1 MEYNSKSNLMSTFR
15 RIMLA
20 LMLVMALP
28 FYGIAQNV
36 ISGTVTDE
44 QGDPLIGVSV
54 LVKETKAGVSTDI
67 DGKYSV
73 RTAKGQTV
81 VFSYIGMVT
90 QEIKVGASRTI
101 DVVMEPTAES
111 LDEVVVVGYGKQ
123 KKSTITGAVSAI
135 KGDELLTA
143 PTTQLTQML
152 GGKVA
157 GISSIQTSG
166 EPGQDQASLRIRG
179 SNKAVTYI
187 VDGVPRS
194 INEIDP
200 NDIASLS
207 VLKDAAATAVY
218 GLNAAG
224 GVIIVT
230 TKKGNTGTPRVTY
243 DGSIGVSMN
252 ANFPE
257 FMDGIQFMNYYNM
270 ADLMDQLANGSITDR
285 SQYVPKF
292 NQEMFKKVAN
302 NDPTD
307 GYDNYDYIGKVFG
320 TGMTTKHTV
329 SMQGGTE
336 NHTYYASIGYLGQ
349 EGNID
354 NFKYNRYSMRFNLES
369 KLAKYWTLQM
379 GASGFVSD
387 NKQPGYNSG
396 GADNGTYEAGY
407 MSIAHQTIAMHP
419 YLSPMMDGYYT
430 GVLSNN
436 GSNPNSPLAAINI
449 SVRLQEDKRNRYPF
463 KHFTS
468 V

>member
-230 TKKGNTGTPRVTY
+230 TKKGNTGFSCNLRWFY
-243 DGSIGVSMN
+243 RCIN
-252 ANFPE
+252 ERKFP
-257 FMDGIQFMNYYNM
+257 
-270 ADLMDQLANGSITDR
+270 
-285 SQYVPKF
+285 
-292 NQEMFKKVAN
+292 
-302 NDPTD
+302 
-307 GYDNYDYIGKVFG
+307 
-320 TGMTTKHTV
+320 
-329 SMQGGTE
+329 
-336 NHTYYASIGYLGQ
+336 
-349 EGNID
+349 
-354 NFKYNRYSMRFNLES
+354 
-369 KLAKYWTLQM
+369 
-379 GASGFVSD
+379 
-387 NKQPGYNSG
+387 
-396 GADNGTYEAGY
+396 
-407 MSIAHQTIAMHP
+407 
-419 YLSPMMDGYYT
+419 
-430 GVLSNN
+430 
-436 GSNPNSPLAAINI
+436 
-449 SVRLQEDKRNRYPF
+449 
-463 KHFTS
+463 
-468 V
+468 